1 MQGRQYPVDI
11 MYTIEPQSDYIDSAL
26 IATLQTHIDYPPGD
40 ILVFLTGREDIE
52 SLQQVLEERLK
63 LLPDDAMK
71 VSFTS
76 CLKS

>member
-71 VSFTS
+71 VNFTS